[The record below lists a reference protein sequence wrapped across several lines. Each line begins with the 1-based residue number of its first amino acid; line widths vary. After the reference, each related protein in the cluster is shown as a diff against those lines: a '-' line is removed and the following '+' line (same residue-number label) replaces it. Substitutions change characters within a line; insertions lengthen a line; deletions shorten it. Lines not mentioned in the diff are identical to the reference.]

1 MISSVRILRDIYSP
15 KIIFVSLLLSCLI
28 VLMGN
33 YVLYGVAV
41 IFIGILWLFLGEQ
54 LLLVLI
60 IISLFTLLGETDTSL
75 RTIVHL
81 VDFSLLG
88 YLFLRRFALKFYSY
102 PPVPKSV
109 LYFISL
115 YYFSMIMATVMSD
128 YPIVGLGLIVRQTI
142 FFIITYLFYALIK
155 NENDIKTYF
164 VAFVISACVLAAS
177 SIFTFMSDS
186 SGLFNLTTGSRERIV
201 GIISNPNNIT
211 NFYMVSFPLVLSI
224 LLLKRNTLSNV
235 IGLLLILYLSFALFI
250 TLSRSAILGVIA
262 GTVVMLYILRR
273 KYFYFII
280 VSLIVLVLMFIT
292 YEPLGNLASILF
304 RVERG
309 TTGRDYLWAISLDI
323 IKDHPLFGIG
333 PGAYKY
339 EMFKYF
345 PVMLESWMGGLFVD
359 LYETTGGANLSHN
372 FFLFLF
378 SDLGIPGLL
387 TSLALPIV
395 FFKIGTKTLKKYK
408 LGKKDTYYL
417 IVALFAVGTAMFV
430 RGFVESIGLLYYGA
444 ITTDLP
450 FWLVFISLIYY
461 NTHEPDHLTNK
472 QKENALLM

>member
-33 YVLYGVAV
+33 YVLYGIAA
-41 IFIGILWLFLGEQ
+41 ILIGILWIFLGEQ
-54 LLLVLI
+54 FLLMLV
-60 IISLFTLLGETDTSL
+60 IISLFTLVGELGESL
-75 RTIVHL
+75 RSMVHIIDL
-81 VDFSLLG
+81 SIL
-88 YLFLRRFALKFYSY
+88 
-102 PPVPKSV
+102 
-109 LYFISL
+109 LYFLIKRFGLNFHLYPRIPKALQYFLLL
-115 YYFSMIMATVMSD
+115 YYTSMTVSILMSD
-128 YPIVGLGLIVRQTI
+128 YPSAGILLIARQTL